1 MTKGKAA
8 SSILAASIACL
19 GTSNASAATNQ
30 FRGVNWADPGDNFQ
44 SGVIHVSGLSSSD
57 TYSSASTV
65 AEQVMGQ
72 FVSKLGVNSVRL
84 PINEATV
91 SQYWSTYTG
100 VIDTIL
106 TKGSVILCY
115 WSDAHGAK
123 PADMTAFWN
132 MWKTATDKYGSNSNV
147 YFEVYNEPN
156 AYSKA
161 DLGTLYA
168 SFLSQFTTIPKGRVI
183 LDGTGM
189 AQNVGDIGGD
199 SRFDGCLLAVHEYTM
214 FSGTLYTTEA
224 EWITHFK
231 NEVGSYADRT
241 VCTEWGAPMSPGS
254 KNGVSYG
261 LQDYDSPPGSYFVAY
276 VRGVSSQMC
285 TWNMGSFFWAGLKD
299 NDWYS
304 MTTKTGSGSSI
315 SLSVPNQSGVD
326 RMHYAWSCST
336 SGTGGSGGGG
346 TGGTL
351 STGGGSSAGG
361 KSSTGGTTAVGG
373 SAAGGAKATGGSVA
387 TTGGTVM
394 ASGGGKATGGS
405 VATTGGT
412 ATSNGGAKAT
422 GGIASTGG
430 TRAAVGGATSVVPAT
445 GGAIATGGAVNA
457 TGGSLAI
464 GSTVAG
470 TGGNAMSGTGGAF
483 AVGGTL
489 ATSGGTAPNS
499 TETVAVGG
507 SATGTDE
514 TGSGN
519 NGSCG
524 CRVVGSRSRPI
535 SFAIWG
541 ALGALVLQSVRRRT
555 SIS

>member
-1 MTKGKAA
+1 MMKSKAA
-8 SSILAASIACL
+8 STILAASIACL

-57 TYSSASTV
+57 TYSSASTI
-65 AEQVMGQ
+65 ADRVMGQ
-72 FVSKLGVNSVRL
+72 FVSKFGANSVRL

-115 WSDAHGAK
+115 WSNAHGSK

-132 MWKTATDKYGSNSNV
+132 MWQTVTDKYSGNNNV

-168 SFLSQFTTIPKGRVI
+168 SFLSQFTIVPKGRVI

-189 AQNVGDIGGD
+189 AQNIPDIGGD

-214 FSGTLYTTEA
+214 FSSTLYTTEA

-254 KNGVSYG
+254 KSGVSYG

-285 TWNMGSFFWAGLKD
+285 TWSMGSFFWAGLKD

-304 MTTKTGSGSSI
+304 MTTKSGSGSSI
-315 SLSVPNQSGVD
+315 DLSVPNQSGVD
-326 RMHYAWSCST
+326 RMHYAWTCST
-336 SGTGGSGGGG
+336 SGVGGSGGSG
-346 TGGTL
+346 TAGAS
-351 STGGGSSAGG
+351 STGGASSVGG

-373 SAAGGAKATGGSVA
+373 SAAGGTKSTGGSIA
-387 TTGGTVM
+387 TTGGSS
-394 ASGGGKATGGS
+394 A
-405 VATTGGT
+405 
-412 ATSNGGAKAT
+412 SNGGAKAT
-422 GGIASTGG
+422 GGIVSTGG
-430 TRAAVGGATSVVPAT
+430 TKAAT
-445 GGAIATGGAVNA
+445 GGAASVVPSTGGAIGTGGAANT
-457 TGGSLAI
+457 TGGSVTI
-464 GSTVAG
+464 GSAVAG
-470 TGGNAMSGTGGAF
+470 NGGNAMNGTGGAF

-489 ATSGGTAPNS
+489 ATFGGTAPNS

-507 SATGTDE
+507 STTGTAE
-514 TGSGN
+514 TSSGN

-524 CRVVGSRSRPI
+524 CRVVGNRSQPTT
-535 SFAIWG
+535 FAIWG
-541 ALGALVLQSVRRRT
+541 ALGALVLRSVRRRT
-555 SIS
+555 SRSAGQKVKNQ